1 MEQSPNMKNDKDDK
15 DDKKQ
20 NSIIGGFF
28 NKKKPDE
35 VKVVKEKFE
44 YSKKFLGTE
53 HIEKSHS
60 EIKNMAS
67 VYLSPNKEIKNARVE
82 NFKQALERN
91 GTTPKQLENIY
102 KNYLLS
108 FYIAICAF
116 SFLIIFAFYQIM
128 AGNGIISALACLSIA
143 LLSLA
148 NAFKFSFRCFQI
160 KYQKLCSIKDYL
172 NNKEFFPFPLNK
184 IK

>member
-1 MEQSPNMKNDKDDK
+1 MEQSPNMKNDEN
-15 DDKKQ
+15 KKEKNQ
-20 NSIIGGFF
+20 TSILGGFF
-28 NKKKPDE
+28 NKNKPDE

-53 HIEKSHS
+53 HLDKSHN

-67 VYLSPNKEIKNARVE
+67 VYLSPNKEIKSARVE
-82 NFKQALERN
+82 NFKQAMERN

-102 KNYLLS
+102 KNYLIS
-108 FYIAICAF
+108 FYIAISAF
-116 SFLIIFAFYQIM
+116 SFLIIFAFYQ
-128 AGNGIISALACLSIA
+128 AWVGNGFISALACLSIA